1 MAKALAARLGY
12 SYVDTGAMYR
22 AITLLAMRNGLI
34 TPDGN
39 VNVGALEALL
49 PEAEISFGRMPDDS
63 QHTLLNGE
71 DVEQL
76 IRRMDVS
83 SNVSIISAI
92 PSVRHCLTA
101 LQQKMGQERG
111 VVMDGRDIGTT
122 VFPDA

>member
-49 PEAEISFGRMPDDS
+49 PEAEISFCRMPDGS

-83 SNVSIISAI
+83 SN
-92 PSVRHCLTA
+92 CLLYTS
-101 LQQKMGQERG
+101 
-111 VVMDGRDIGTT
+111 
-122 VFPDA
+122 DAADE